1 MRAEEV
7 RLTLK
12 HLIHQ
17 QPFEKF
23 LINLENGDRYL
34 IEHPENVAFD
44 PNENGRM
51 RFSVVTRDLFCY
63 ATFESVSSIVHQD
76 IGTTVGA

>member
-1 MRAEEV
+1 MRAEV
-7 RLTLK
+7 FRLELTKVLR
-12 HLIHQ
+12 Q
-17 QPFEKF
+17 QPFEKL
-23 LINLENGDRYL
+23 LIAFDSGDKVI